1 MIKNTSELRSFLLDQ
16 MALVADGKQEPNHAK
31 SICNYAQQLYNVSNL
46 ELKYSEKKF
55 KDPSFTLTPLDFEK

>member
-1 MIKNTSELRSFLLDQ
+1 MIKNTSDLRSFLLDQ
-16 MALVADGKQEPNHAK
+16 MVLVADGKQEANHAK

-55 KDPSFTLTPLDFEK
+55 KDPSFTLTPFNFEK

>member
-1 MIKNTSELRSFLLDQ
+1 MIKNTSDLRSFLLDQ
-16 MALVADGKQEPNHAK
+16 MALVAEGKQDTNNAK

-55 KDPSFTLTPLDFEK
+55 KDPEFTLTSLSFEK